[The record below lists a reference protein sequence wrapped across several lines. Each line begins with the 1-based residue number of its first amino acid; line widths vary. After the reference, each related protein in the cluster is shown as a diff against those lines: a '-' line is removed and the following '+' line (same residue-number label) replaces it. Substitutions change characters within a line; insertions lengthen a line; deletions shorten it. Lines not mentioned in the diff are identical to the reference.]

1 MNSFS
6 FQIGLLFAILIVV
19 AETRLELTKFYSDP
33 DQMLLQKPINFEDL
47 RYYRLKS
54 LRDEKLKRRRAA
66 PTPIRI
72 TPFYYSMNPVDLMDN
87 SVGSARTRS
96 SSPYYSSFYGRK

>member
-1 MNSFS
+1 
-6 FQIGLLFAILIVV
+6 
-19 AETRLELTKFYSDP
+19 
-33 DQMLLQKPINFEDL
+33 MLLQKPINFEDL